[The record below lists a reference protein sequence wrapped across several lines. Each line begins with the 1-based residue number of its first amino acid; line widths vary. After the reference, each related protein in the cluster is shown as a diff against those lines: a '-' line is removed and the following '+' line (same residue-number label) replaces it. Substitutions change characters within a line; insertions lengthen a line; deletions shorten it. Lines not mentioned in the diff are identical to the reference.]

1 MFCSYTITKLI
12 LTKLNTNQI
21 SKHLFETM
29 INLKKSIIKQTS
41 SKTAKCLNMQ
51 LR

>member
-1 MFCSYTITKLI
+1 M

-29 INLKKSIIKQTS
+29 INLKKNILKIS
-41 SKTAKCLNMQ
+41 SKTAKCLNIQ